1 MNNIRYNVVGST
13 IKVTASSKLDVSKD
27 LANNLE
33 DHKTIAELL
42 DEQQEKEKEK
52 DKPKSE

>member
-42 DEQQEKEKEK
+42 DEQQEKEK